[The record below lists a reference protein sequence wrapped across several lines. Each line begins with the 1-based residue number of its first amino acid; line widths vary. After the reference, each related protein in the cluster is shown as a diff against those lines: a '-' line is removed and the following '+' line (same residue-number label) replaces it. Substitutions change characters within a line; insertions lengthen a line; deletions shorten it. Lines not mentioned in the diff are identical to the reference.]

1 MMEYFEFCNSK
12 KLRSFGKFIAKQ
24 KRHQRGFR
32 NDPLQYRARL
42 AEEISQHEKDG
53 RICVVVYGTDC
64 DGVFFERNYEIAAG
78 VIAFLAFRK
87 NEESYA
93 DGRLHID
100 ILTKEESI

>member
-1 MMEYFEFCNSK
+1 MM
-12 KLRSFGKFIAKQ
+12 KLGGCYTQSQIRDFGKFIAKQ

-42 AEEISQHEKDG
+42 AEEIAQHEKNG
-53 RICVVVYGTDC
+53 RICVIVYGTDC
-64 DGVFFERNYEIAAG
+64 DGVFFERDYEISAG

-87 NEESYA
+87 NEESHA